1 MRLTALATLL
11 SASLSLSTAHPTEQV
26 ILSTAGAPGL
36 SAEDLAH
43 DVTSHW
49 PLSTQV
55 DDDTTGEGHLSQ
67 WSRQTKEDFL
77 EDLRNNDASEWT
89 VVMGNEAGDL
99 DSLVSALALAYA
111 FTHTEPPQKAIA
123 LLQTE
128 QDALDLRPE
137 NALSLHYSR
146 MSSGHRDLLTID
158 ELPIKPVELSHRIRG
173 IALVDHNVPRSIW
186 ANATVV
192 AIVDHHEDRGVAN
205 GTAEP
210 RIVEPSGSCSSLVTQ
225 WLFDNVPGADKKKP
239 EVAGAGA
246 GDGQVQDDHVH
257 GPLPTELVELLLRTI
272 AIDTGGM
279 GRKSS
284 TPIDLEAAE
293 RLFPR
298 SSWKHRELKEVMK
311 VLDADLSASRKAL
324 DDLDLRSLLRRDW
337 KGDSIETKSTKYP
350 SLSLGFAS
358 APVSLEEQIL
368 RTPEQTPPEWFA
380 IERAWTSEIQAD
392 VTVALTNF
400 RHPKTKRKTRQIAI
414 VVAHGYGKRL
424 HEGSANRLFHQLQ
437 KAVESAGIDG
447 LKKWKRG
454 DGKPLLP
461 RRAVYEYEAK
471 GASRKFWRPK
481 IEQVARE
488 WTG

>member
-1 MRLTALATLL
+1 MLTRQPLDPL
-11 SASLSLSTAHPTEQV
+11 
-26 ILSTAGAPGL
+26 
-36 SAEDLAH
+36 H
-43 DVTSHW
+43 DSRHGSQI
-49 PLSTQV
+49 PP
-55 DDDTTGEGHLSQ
+55 DDDTTGEGHLSR
-67 WSRQTKEDFL
+67 WSRQTKEHFL
-77 EDLRNNDASEWT
+77 DDLRNNNATEWT

-111 FTHTEPPQKAIA
+111 FTHSDPPRKAIA

-137 NALSLHYSR
+137 NALALHYAR

-158 ELPIKPVELSHRIRG
+158 ELPIKPNEIAHRIQG

-186 ANATVV
+186 AKAKIV
-192 AIVDHHEDRGVAN
+192 AIIDHHDDRGLAN
-205 GTAEP
+205 KTASP
-210 RIVEPSGSCSSLVTQ
+210 RVVEMTGSCSSLVTQ
-225 WLFDNVPGADKKKP
+225 YLFDHVPGADKRKSGG
-239 EVAGAGA
+239 GAHGTGLEGEA
-246 GDGQVQDDHVH
+246 DLARLH
-257 GPLPTELVELLLRTI
+257 GPLPEELVELLLRTI
-272 AIDTGGM
+272 SIDTSGM
-279 GRKSS
+279 SRKSS
-284 TPIDLEAAE
+284 TETDLAAAS

-298 SSWKHRELKEVMK
+298 SSWKHRELKQVMK
-311 VLDADLSASRKAL
+311 VIDDDLSASRKAL

-337 KGDSIETKSTKYP
+337 KGDSIPTKSDKYP

-358 APVSLEEQIL
+358 APVSLEGQIL

-400 RHPKTKRKTRQIAI
+400 RHPTTHRKTRQIAI

-424 HEGSANRLFHQLQ
+424 HEGSANRLFHQLRQ
-437 KAVESAGIDG
+437 AVERAGEREGYG
-447 LKKWKRG
+447 LKKWERP
-454 DGKPLLP
+454 DGKELLP

-471 GASRKFWRPK
+471 GASRKFWRPI
-481 IEQVARE
+481 IEEAARN

>member
-1 MRLTALATLL
+1 MRLTALGTLL
-11 SASLSLSTAHPTEQV
+11 AASTTLTRGHPTEQV
-26 ILSTAGAPGL
+26 VLSSPIQF
-36 SAEDLAH
+36 SAEDLAS
-43 DVTSHW
+43 DVVSSW

-77 EDLRNNDASEWT
+77 EDLRNNNASDWV

-111 FTHTEPPQKAIA
+111 FTHTETPQKAIA

-158 ELPIKPVELSHRIRG
+158 ELPIKPNEMSHRIKG

-186 ANATVV
+186 DNATVV
-192 AIVDHHEDRGVAN
+192 AIIDHHDDRGIAN
-205 GTAEP
+205 GTANP
-210 RIVEPSGSCSSLVTQ
+210 RIVEATGSCSSLVAR
-225 WLFDNVPGADKKKP
+225 WLFDNVPGADKRKP
-239 EVAGAGA
+239 GEGNVTN
-246 GDGQVQDDHVH
+246 HLH
-257 GPLPTELVELLLRTI
+257 GPLPEELVELLLRTI

-284 TPIDLEAAE
+284 TPIDLEASE

-298 SSWKHRELKEVMK
+298 SSWKHRELKQVMK
-311 VLDADLSASRKAL
+311 VLDDDLSASRKAL

-337 KGDSIETKSTKYP
+337 KGDSIKTKSEKYP

-358 APVSLEEQIL
+358 APVSLEEQIM

-400 RHPKTKRKTRQIAI
+400 RHPKTKRKTRQIAVI
-414 VVAHGYGKRL
+414 VAHGYGKRL
-424 HEGSANRLFHQLQ
+424 HEGAANRLFHQLQ
-437 KAVESAGIDG
+437 HAIENADIAGE
-447 LKKWKRG
+447 LKKWKRP
-454 DGKPLLP
+454 DGKKLLP

-471 GASRKFWRPK
+471 GASRKFWRSK
-481 IEQVARE
+481 LEQVAMD

>member
-1 MRLTALATLL
+1 MRLTAVVTLL
-11 SASLSLSTAHPTEQV
+11 SASLTLSSAHPTEQV
-26 ILSTAGAPGL
+26 VLSTPPIPKFTI
-36 SAEDLAH
+36 EDLNL
-43 DVTSHW
+43 DVTSRW

-77 EDLRNNDASEWT
+77 DDLRNNNASDWT

-111 FTHTEPPQKAIA
+111 FTHTDPPQKAIA

-158 ELPIKPVELSHRIRG
+158 ELPIKPNEMSHRIRG

-186 ANATVV
+186 NNATVV
-192 AIVDHHEDRGVAN
+192 AIIDHHEDRGVAN
-205 GTAEP
+205 GTASP
-210 RIVEPSGSCSSLVTQ
+210 RIIEQSGSCSSLVTR
-225 WLFDNVPGADKKKP
+225 WLFDNVPGADKRKP
-239 EVAGAGA
+239 
-246 GDGQVQDDHVH
+246 GDGDETTNHVH
-257 GPLPTELVELLLRTI
+257 GPLPEELVELLLRTI

-284 TPIDLEAAE
+284 TPIDQEAAE

-298 SSWKHRELKEVMK
+298 SSWKHRELKQVMK
-311 VLDADLSASRKAL
+311 VLDDDLSASRKAL

-337 KGDSIETKSTKYP
+337 KGDSIDTKSDKYP
-350 SLSLGFAS
+350 TLSLGFAS
-358 APVSLEEQIL
+358 APVSLEEQIE

-400 RHPKTKRKTRQIAI
+400 RHPKTGRKTRQLAI

-437 KAVESAGIDG
+437 KAVENAGIEGG
-447 LKKWKRG
+447 LKKWKRP
-454 DGKPLLP
+454 DGKKLLP

-471 GASRKFWRPK
+471 GASRKYWRP
-481 IEQVARE
+481 ILEEAARS

>member
-1 MRLTALATLL
+1 MRLLPSVPLAAGL
-11 SASLSLSTAHPTEQV
+11 LSLSRAHPTDTQLV
-26 ILSTAGAPGL
+26 LSSQPETDY
-36 SAEDLAH
+36 SAQLAR
-43 DVTSHW
+43 DVTMRWHARE
-49 PLSTQV
+49 
-55 DDDTTGEGHLSQ
+55 DDTTGEGHLSQ
-67 WSRQTKEDFL
+67 WSRQTKDEFIS
-77 EDLRNNDASEWT
+77 DLRGNNASDWV

-111 FTHTEPPQKAIA
+111 FTHSDPPQKAIA

-158 ELPIKPVELSHRIRG
+158 ELPIKPNEISHRIKG
-173 IALVDHNVPRSIW
+173 IALVDHNVPRTIW
-186 ANATVV
+186 NNATVV
-192 AIVDHHEDRGVAN
+192 AIIDHHEDRGIAN
-205 GTAEP
+205 GTASP
-210 RIVEPSGSCSSLVTQ
+210 RIVEQTGSCSSLVTQ
-225 WLFDNVPGADKKKP
+225 WLFDNVPGADKKRP
-239 EVAGAGA
+239 GEDSPSADPA
-246 GDGQVQDDHVH
+246 HVH
-257 GPLPTELVELLLRTI
+257 GPLPEELIELLLRTI

-284 TPIDLEAAE
+284 TSIDQAAAE

-298 SSWKHRELKEVMK
+298 SSWKHRDLKQVMK
-311 VLDADLSASRKAL
+311 VLDEDLSASRSAL

-337 KGDSIETKSTKYP
+337 KGDSIATKSDKYP
-350 SLSLGFAS
+350 TLSLGFAS
-358 APVSLEEQIL
+358 APVSLEEQIM

-437 KAVESAGIDG
+437 HAVESAGIEGG
-447 LKKWKRG
+447 LKKWKRP
-454 DGKPLLP
+454 DGKKLLP

-471 GASRKFWRPK
+471 GASRKFWRPI
-481 IEQVARE
+481 IEQAARD